1 MKRFR
6 SFIENILFNNMSA
19 NSDWMK
25 AYEAQKAKALER
37 LSAAKS
43 GSLKETNVSGLSGLI
58 PSKTP
63 VSLPSK
69 NSTSSSLVS
78 QLHGN
83 TKQVII

>member
-1 MKRFR
+1 
-6 SFIENILFNNMSA
+6 MSA

-63 VSLPSK
+63 VVAAK

-78 QLHGN
+78 QMHGN
-83 TKQVII
+83 AKQVIIYLYELVVMNIRGGN

>member
-1 MKRFR
+1 
-6 SFIENILFNNMSA
+6 MSA

-63 VSLPSK
+63 VVAAK

-83 TKQVII
+83 TKQVIIYIVIM